1 MRRHLLALAVAGLF
15 GSLLAS
21 DASACC
27 HKKKVVCA
35 TPCAAPAPCAPAPC
49 APAPCPEPAPCA
61 PVKKHCF
68 GGFKLFKGGLCHKK
82 QACAP
87 VVYAAPCS
95 APVVYPTGQASPQS

>member
-1 MRRHLLALAVAGLF
+1 MRRHLLALAVVGLF

-27 HKKKVVCA
+27 HKRKVCV

-49 APAPCPEPAPCA
+49 PEPCPPPCPPPA
-61 PVKKHCF
+61 KKCCF

-82 QACAP
+82 QVCAP
-87 VVYAAPCS
+87 VVYTCPQ
-95 APVVYPTGQASPQS
+95 PVCASGQASPQS